1 MERDWE
7 VHWGREKKY
16 TPHLDLILRSI
27 SGGLVKNG
35 NLRQIAFFLV
45 VTCLKASLVLT
56 CDHVSS
62 KDSSEGLTKIKS
74 VTGLDVNFLII
85 YIYFFKLILIRKLF
99 EIQLSLFTLAH
110 FNKNTNVCLST
121 NGLLKLCFKML
132 QNKKRIMNIQIK
144 IFFLN
149 NWINKKKNPPA
160 LKLKYFCIL
169 VLFFVTFYLFV
180 VSFILW
186 PLSSVWFF
194 KHLLWLLV
202 FFSPHDRGDSRAH
215 VAVAPSPDRSCLFK
229 TCLSYV
235 VVSASPMQAYRKE
248 NVSIFF

>member
-1 MERDWE
+1 M
-7 VHWGREKKY
+7 
-16 TPHLDLILRSI
+16 SI
-27 SGGLVKNG
+27 SWL
-35 NLRQIAFFLV
+35 
-45 VTCLKASLVLT
+45 
-56 CDHVSS
+56 
-62 KDSSEGLTKIKS
+62 
-74 VTGLDVNFLII
+74 
-85 YIYFFKLILIRKLF
+85 YIFFFKLILIRKLF

-121 NGLLKLCFKML
+121 NGLLKFCFKML

-169 VLFFVTFYLFV
+169 VSFFVAFYLFV

-194 KHLLWLLV
+194 KHLLWH
-202 FFSPHDRGDSRAH
+202 FFHHMTVVTAEHMWPWLQAQTAAVSSRHA
-215 VAVAPSPDRSCLFK
+215 
-229 TCLSYV
+229 
-235 VVSASPMQAYRKE
+235 
-248 NVSIFF
+248 